1 MPEILL
7 LGPLQCDLPAEV
19 WRGCLA
25 SLRARYPAAGPVM
38 VNANGVLRDSG
49 AIDGFLA
56 VLFESG
62 IDVVTLGDQA
72 VARTAA
78 RRALDRWPRL
88 LRPLNLPAGA
98 PGMGGVSITTPAG
111 PLWFVS
117 LFTGTDRFPV
127 DDPFAVF
134 ERFVRDRQPP
144 AVVVDV
150 AGPDLGV
157 KKALAWR
164 WQGGTVPVHVVGTGL
179 GAATDDLRVTGGRA
193 FVSDL
198 GLIGDPDLIDGCS
211 PADWW
216 SDRHHLPRAAAE
228 APPPGYLRIDGVRLV
243 TDQGFRAQVFE
254 PVRMRFPS

>member
-1 MPEILL
+1 MLEILL
-7 LGPLQCDLPAEV
+7 LGPLLRDLPAEA

-25 SLRARYPAAGPVM
+25 VLRSRYPAAGPVL

-49 AIDGFLA
+49 AVDGFLET
-56 VLFESG
+56 LFESG
-62 IDVVTLGDQA
+62 VDVVTLGDQA
-72 VARTAA
+72 VARTVS
-78 RRALDRWPRL
+78 RRALERWPRL

-98 PGMGGVSITTPAG
+98 PGTGAVSIATPAG

-134 ERFVRDRQPP
+134 GRFVRDRRPA

-164 WQGGTVPVHVVGTGL
+164 WQGGEVPVHVVGTGL
-179 GAATDDLRVTGGRA
+179 GVATDDLQVTGGRA

-198 GLIGDPDLIDGCS
+198 GLIGDPDLIDGRP

-216 SDRHHLPRAAAE
+216 SDRHHLPRAAAD

-243 TDQGFRAQVFE
+243 TDDGFRAQAFA
-254 PVRMRFPS
+254 PVRLRYPA

>member
-7 LGPLQCDLPAEV
+7 LGPLQRDLPAEV

-25 SLRARYPAAGPVM
+25 SLRSRFPAAGPVL
-38 VNANGVLRDSG
+38 VNANGLLRDSG
-49 AIDGFLA
+49 AVDRFLEI
-56 VLFESG
+56 LFESG

-88 LRPLNLPAGA
+88 LRPLNLPPGA
-98 PGMGGVSITTPAG
+98 PGTGAVSIPTPSG

-127 DDPFAVF
+127 DDPFAAF
-134 ERFVRDRQPP
+134 ERFVRDCQPP

-150 AGPDLGV
+150 AGPDLEV
-157 KKALAWR
+157 KKALSWR
-164 WQGGTVPVHVVGTGL
+164 WQGGNVPVHVVGTGL
-179 GAATDDLRVTGGRA
+179 GVATDDLRVTGGRA

-198 GLIGDPDLIDGCS
+198 GMIGDPDLIDGRS

-216 SDRHHLPRAAAE
+216 SDRHHLPRPAAD
-228 APPPGYLRIDGVRLV
+228 APPPGYLRIDGARLV
-243 TDQGFRAQVFE
+243 TGDGFRAQAFE
-254 PVRMRFPS
+254 PFRMRYPA